1 MLIEVDRHSGVPAY
15 RQIADQVKLLVATG
29 LARPG
34 EELPS
39 TRALSARLDLNPMTV
54 SKAYSLLEREGVLE
68 RRPGQPL
75 VVRARGDGA
84 VAADRRR
91 RLEQELR
98 PAARLARQLGL
109 SRAEALAVFE
119 KLLERRK
126 PEDQG

>member
-98 PAARLARQLGL
+98 PAARPGRQLGL